1 MKYLKVDGHPDLIR
15 NTETNAIINT
25 NQTEY
30 QEYILLK
37 KLKKEEKKKVNTIEN
52 EVEDIKKDLEEIKL
66 LLRSLLNES

>member
-30 QEYILLK
+30 QEYILRK
-37 KLKKEEKKKVNTIEN
+37 KLKKEEKKKINGATFF
-52 EVEDIKKDLEEIKL
+52 
-66 LLRSLLNES
+66 

>member
-1 MKYLKVDGHPDLIR
+1 MKYLKVEGHPDLIR
-15 NTETNAIINT
+15 NIETNAIINT

-30 QEYILLK
+30 QEYILRK
-37 KLKKEEKKKVNTIEN
+37 KLKTEEKKKVNTIEN

>member
-1 MKYLKVDGHPDLIR
+1 MKYLKVDGHPHLIR
-15 NTETNAIINT
+15 NTETNDIINT

-30 QEYILLK
+30 QEYILRK